1 MVGSGPHQAKS
12 KGSQHQDHFLD
23 LERKRDREGSV
34 NTTHTSKSQ
43 SWGKSHVSR
52 EENAKAMLKE
62 IDHLKRSLR
71 HEWRKRAPSNS
82 DFSSNG
88 EEDGSYRHRS
98 RTPPSE
104 FFSYDKEYHHERR
117 KRNSTSVGLG
127 NDAISKALNQI
138 FRSPFTCWIEGRR
151 LHWRFTQPTFTMYS
165 GRTDPVEHVT
175 TSIK

>member
-52 EENAKAMLKE
+52 EENARAMLKE

-71 HEWRKRAPSNS
+71 M
-82 DFSSNG
+82 NG
-88 EEDGSYRHRS
+88 ESELHPIPTSLLMVKRMAAIGIGRGLLLASFSHMIRS
-98 RTPPSE
+98 IIMSAE
-104 FFSYDKEYHHERR
+104 KEIRPR
-117 KRNSTSVGLG
+117 
-127 NDAISKALNQI
+127 
-138 FRSPFTCWIEGRR
+138 
-151 LHWRFTQPTFTMYS
+151 
-165 GRTDPVEHVT
+165 
-175 TSIK
+175 